1 MTNGYTDIKNTDMML
16 IMGGNPAENHPCG
29 FKWAIEAKK
38 TRNAKMIVV
47 DPRFTRTAATADLFL
62 QIRAGADIA
71 FLGGMINYAIENN
84 RIAKDYV
91 VNYTNAAFVVKEG
104 FKLPEDGLYSGFDAK
119 TQVYDKSSWN
129 YEAGGNLGPPAPA
142 TAAAPPAG
150 GPTAQPAPGT
160 AGTPPNGAKAGAGA
174 NGTAGTPSSG
184 AHPAAGA
191 ATPATTAKPGTPA
204 AAHAATAAGAKTAEG
219 TAPTPKATAG
229 GHAGAPPV
237 VAPYT
242 MGAAALPMPGAPPA
256 SLPPN
261 VAYDLSLQHPR
272 CVFQLLKKQ
281 YSRYTPE
288 MVEKI
293 TGIPRDQFLKAAD
306 LFTSVRK
313 DGDMKKAGTIIY
325 AVGWTQHTFG
335 TQIIRT
341 AAMLQMLLGNV
352 GRAGGGVNALRG
364 HSNIQGATDMAGIF
378 DNLPGYLKVPTPA
391 DADFA
396 SYAKRITPTAS
407 KPSEWDSFNYWG
419 NTPKFATSLLKAM
432 YGDAAKKENDWA
444 FNYLPKVDRNYSW
457 TQIWDNMYRG
467 KVKGMLAF
475 GMNGVAI
482 GPDSQKNI
490 EALKKADFLV
500 VGEIYPDETS
510 EFWKSPGIS
519 AEEMQKINTTVYRL
533 PCAGFAE
540 KDGSM
545 TNSSRWLQ
553 WKNAALPPPGNA
565 RLDQDIVA
573 QIFLKVR
580 ALYKQEGGKFPDP
593 ILNLTWP
600 YTDPMHPAL
609 GEIAKEVNGKAL
621 ADLED
626 PNTHQQIKAGQQLP
640 GFAWLKDDGT
650 TSCGNWIYCGSWTEA
665 GPQLARRGTE
675 DPSGLGIYPNW
686 AWSWPA
692 NRRVLYNRASCDV
705 AGKPWDPERRQVWW
719 SEAAQK
725 WVGNDVPD
733 FKVDSNPKAHMGP
746 FIMNPE
752 GVARIFAP
760 LSAFADGPFPE
771 HYEPIE
777 SPLENALHPQQ
788 STNPVVKKLTTAAD
802 KYAETGGQFDV
813 ICTTYRLTEHY
824 HYWTKNNPVNVQ
836 LIPEPFVE
844 IPVELAAKLGIQG
857 GDKVK
862 VTSAR
867 SYYIA
872 KAFVTR
878 RIKPMK
884 FDGKDVFQIGI
895 PIHQGYRGIQEDEGE
910 NARTLVNRLS
920 PTVYDP
926 NAFTPEFKGFLVKLE
941 KA

>member
-38 TRNAKMIVV
+38 VRNAKMIVV

-71 FLGGMINYAIENN
+71 FLGGLVNYAIQND
-84 RIAKDYV
+84 RLAKDYLL
-91 VNYTNAAFVVKEG
+91 NYTNAAFIVKEG
-104 FKLPEDGLYSGFDAK
+104 FKLPEDGLYSGFDPVK
-119 TQVYDKSSWN
+119 QTYDKATWN
-129 YEAGGNLGPPAPA
+129 YEAGGAVAGPAGATPAG
-142 TAAAPPAG
+142 AAA
-150 GPTAQPAPGT
+150 
-160 AGTPPNGAKAGAGA
+160 AK
-174 NGTAGTPSSG
+174 
-184 AHPAAGA
+184 PAAGA
-191 ATPATTAKPGTPA
+191 AKTPA
-204 AAHAATAAGAKTAEG
+204 ASADANA
-219 TAPTPKATAG
+219 
-229 GHAGAPPV
+229 
-237 VAPYT
+237 
-242 MGAAALPMPGAPPA
+242 GAAAAAKPAGGAASSAKPAAAAKGGSAGTAAIAGEGKPPKPAPPPP

-261 VAYDLSLQHPR
+261 VAYDLTLQHPR
-272 CVFQLLKKQ
+272 CVFQLLKRQ

-288 MVEKI
+288 MVERVA
-293 TGIPRDQFLKAAD
+293 GIPKDQFLKAAD
-306 LFTSVRK
+306 LLTSIRK
-313 DGDMKKAGTIIY
+313 GGDMKKVATIIY
-325 AVGWTQHTFG
+325 SVGWTQHTYG
-335 TQIIRT
+335 SQIIRT
-341 AAMLQMLLGNV
+341 AAILQLLMGNV

-378 DNLPGYLKVPTPA
+378 DNLPGYLKVPAPT
-391 DADFA
+391 DTDFA
-396 SYAKRITPTAS
+396 AYSKRITPTSS
-407 KPSEWDSFNYWG
+407 KPSEWDSFNYWA
-419 NTPKFATSLLKAM
+419 NTPKFAVSFLKAM

-444 FNYLPKVDRNYSW
+444 FDYLPKVDRNYSW
-457 TQIWDNMYRG
+457 TEIWDSMYQG
-467 KVKGMLAF
+467 KVKGMFAF

-482 GPDSQKNI
+482 GPDTQKNI
-490 EALKKADFLV
+490 AALTKADWLV

-510 EFWKSPGIS
+510 EFWMAPGTS
-519 AEEMQKINTTVYRL
+519 KEDMAKIKTTVYRL

-553 WKNAALPPPGNA
+553 WKNVALPPPGQA
-565 RLDQDIVA
+565 RLDQDILA
-573 QIFLKVR
+573 QIFLKVK
-580 ALYKQEGGKFPDP
+580 ALYQKEGGKFPDP

-600 YTDPMHPAL
+600 YIDPKHPAL
-609 GEIAKEVNGKAL
+609 ADLAKEINGKAL

-626 PNTHQQIKAGQQLP
+626 PVTKQQIKAGEQLP

-650 TSCGNWIYCGSWTEA
+650 TACGNWIYSGSWTQA
-665 GPQLARRGTE
+665 GSQTARRGTE

-692 NRRVLYNRASCDV
+692 NRRVLYNRASCDP
-705 AGKPWDPERRQVWW
+705 AGKPWDPDRKQVWW

-733 FKVDSNPKAHMGP
+733 FKPTSPPKDHMGP
-746 FIMNPE
+746 FIMTAE
-752 GVARIFAP
+752 GVGRLFAP
-760 LSAFADGPFPE
+760 LGLFADGPFPE

-777 SPLENALHPQQ
+777 SPVANPFHPQQ
-788 STNPVVKKLTTAAD
+788 SNNPVVKRFKTDLDRFA
-802 KYAETGGQFDV
+802 KTGGEFNIV
-813 ICTTYRLTEHY
+813 CTTYRLTEHY

-844 IPVELAAKLGIQG
+844 MPFELAADLGIKG

-867 SYYIA
+867 GDYVA
-872 KAFVTR
+872 KAFVTK
-878 RIKPMK
+878 RIKPMMI
-884 FDGKDVFQIGI
+884 DGKKVYQIGI
-895 PIHQGYRGIQEDEGE
+895 PIHQGFRGIQEDEGE
-910 NARTLVNRLS
+910 NARTPVNRLS

-926 NAFTPEFKGFLVKLE
+926 NAYTPEFKGFLVKLE

>member
-29 FKWAIEAKK
+29 FKWAIEAKRV
-38 TRNAKMIVV
+38 RNAKMIVV

-71 FLGGMINYAIENN
+71 FLGGLLRYAIENN
-84 RIAKDYV
+84 RIAKDYI
-91 VNYTNAAFVVKEG
+91 VNYTNAAFIVKEG
-104 FKLPEDGLYSGFDAK
+104 FKLPDDGLYSGFDPAK
-119 TQVYDKSSWN
+119 QVYDKSTWN
-129 YEAGGNLGPPAPA
+129 YEAGGNVGPIPAATAAPHPAPA
-142 TAAAPPAG
+142 AAG
-150 GPTAQPAPGT
+150 GA
-160 AGTPPNGAKAGAGA
+160 AKSAAGATSA
-174 NGTAGTPSSG
+174 TPAV
-184 AHPAAGA
+184 AHPAAA
-191 ATPATTAKPGTPA
+191 APA
-204 AAHAATAAGAKTAEG
+204 AAKHAETSAPKPGAG
-219 TAPTPKATAG
+219 AG
-229 GHAGAPPV
+229 GHSAPPV
-237 VAPYT
+237 VAPYS
-242 MGAAALPMPGAPPA
+242 MGAAAIPGAAAPPA

-272 CVFQLLKKQ
+272 CVFQLLKQQ

-288 MVEKI
+288 MVERV
-293 TGIPRDQFLKAAD
+293 TGIPKDQFLKAAE

-313 DGDMKKAGTIIY
+313 DGDMKKAATIIY

-341 AAMLQMLLGNV
+341 AAILQMLMGNV

-391 DADFA
+391 DANFA
-396 SYAKRITPTAS
+396 AYAHRITPTAS
-407 KPSEWDSFNYWG
+407 KPTEWDSFNYWS
-419 NTPKFATSLLKAM
+419 NTPKFAVSLLKAM
-432 YGDAAKKENDWA
+432 YGDAAKAENDWA
-444 FNYLPKVDRNYSW
+444 FDYLPKVDRNYSW
-457 TQIWDNMYRG
+457 TNIWDNMYRG
-467 KVKGMLAF
+467 TVKGMLAF

-510 EFWKSPGIS
+510 EFWMAPGTS
-519 AEEMQKINTTVYRL
+519 KEEMKKINTTVYRL

-553 WKNAALPPPGNA
+553 WKNVALPPPGQA

-580 ALYKQEGGKFPDP
+580 ELYKKEGGKFPDP

-600 YTDPMHPAL
+600 YTDPLHPSL
-609 GEIAKEVNGKAL
+609 SELAKEVNGKAL

-626 PNTHQQIKAGQQLP
+626 PKTKQQIKAGQQLP

-650 TSCGNWIYCGSWTEA
+650 TSCGNWLYCGSWTEA
-665 GPQLARRGTE
+665 GNQTARRGTE
-675 DPSGLGIYPNW
+675 DPSGQGIHQGW

-692 NRRVLYNRASCDV
+692 NRRVLYNRASCDP

-733 FKVDSNPKAHMGP
+733 FKVDSPPQEHMGP

-777 SPLENALHPQQ
+777 SPIKNPFHPQQ
-788 STNPVVKKLTTAAD
+788 STNPVVKKFTTEAD
-802 KYAETGGQFDV
+802 KYAPMDGEFKIV
-813 ICTTYRLTEHY
+813 CTTYRLTEHY
-824 HYWTKNNPVNVQ
+824 HYWTKNNPMNVQ

-844 IPVELAAKLGIQG
+844 IPVELAAQLGIQG
-857 GDKVK
+857 GEKVK

-867 SYYIA
+867 SYYVA
-872 KAFVTR
+872 KAFVTK
-878 RIKPMK
+878 RIKPMTI
-884 FDGKDVFQIGI
+884 DGKKVYQIGI
-895 PIHQGYRGIQEDEGE
+895 PIHQGYRGIAEDEGRNE
-910 NARTLVNRLS
+910 RTLVNRLS
-920 PTVYDP
+920 PTVFDP
-926 NAFTPEFKGFLVKLE
+926 NAYTPEFKGFMVKLE